1 VQGCTPGF
9 WKNHTGDWVG
19 YDPDDLVSSVFI
31 VPAPCSELG
40 DATLLEALNFGGKG
54 KCGAQQN
61 LLRAAVAAL
70 LNATSPQVAYPLNTQ
85 QIIDQVNAALASGSK
100 QTINQLAGTLDGYNN
115 LGAPLCGF
123 PPTPTPQL

>member
-1 VQGCTPGF
+1 
-9 WKNHTGDWVG
+9 VG
-19 YDPDDLVSSVFI
+19 YLTTDTVTSAGFI
-31 VPAPCSELG
+31 VPEPCSDLG
-40 DATLLEALNFGGKG
+40 NATLLEALQFGGKG

-70 LNATSPQVAYPLNTQ
+70 LNASSPEVAYPLHTQ

-123 PPTPTPQL
+123 PSSLF